1 MISDDRAEKA
11 LKYLAETDRS
21 CAEAKVNAERMEFKA
36 KATKQA
42 IFKTGEGSVAD
53 RTAVAET
60 SPEYAAAM
68 EAYFAAELDYSHA
81 ANKRQ
86 TEALVIEVWR
96 SVNANRRHGG

>member
-11 LKYLAETDRS
+11 LKYLAETDRA
-21 CAEAKVNAERMEFKA
+21 CAEAKVQAERMEFKA

-42 IFKTGEGSVAD
+42 VFKTGEGNVAD
-53 RTAVAET
+53 RTAAADT

-68 EAYFAAELDYSHA
+68 EDYFTALLAYSHM

-86 TEALVIEVWR
+86 TEAFVIEVWR